1 MSISR
6 RDLCVLLPALVAAGG
21 FAEVPGSENPL
32 LPSAV
37 YNLQDLPA
45 HGNARSRSVPIFSG
59 TNHAGVKLSLHE
71 TDLAPGAS
79 PHPPHHHVNEEVFLM
94 RAGLLEVTIDGKT
107 SQLSPGSVAY
117 VASNA
122 VHGVHN
128 AGREHALYF
137 VLEVG

>member
-1 MSISR
+1 
-6 RDLCVLLPALVAAGG
+6 LLPALVAAGG

-79 PHPPHHHVNEEVFLM
+79 PHPPHHHVNEEIFLM